1 MRVLKPG
8 SSPLCPLSYT
18 TVCSPSNHWSSH
30 SRDEEEEEEEESES
44 ESDPEENKLDDTSPL
59 SRRAQK
65 AKNWNEEFQVEPI
78 PTVVSL
84 PSLFL
89 SLMVITAETARPRAF
104 SRQIQRFG
112 EAGP

>member
-1 MRVLKPG
+1 M
-8 SSPLCPLSYT
+8 
-18 TVCSPSNHWSSH
+18 
-30 SRDEEEEEEEESES
+30 EESES

-59 SRRAQK
+59 SRRAPK
-65 AKNWNEEFQVEPI
+65 AKNWNEEFQVKPL

-84 PSLFL
+84 PSLVL
-89 SLMVITAETARPRAF
+89 SLMVITAETARPRAI